1 MRAYNRMNPVVPFYF
16 GECVKTVKPDGGMAA
31 ALKKKTVLLLEDDE
45 LLAQVMRRSFQSK
58 GISLEIATSV
68 DDAIALIKK
77 TPFALAL
84 VDIHLANGTGFG
96 LLDHIKK
103 MNGDL
108 PVIMLT
114 GSRDLGFAINALR
127 LGAADYLLKPV
138 EFEELWERI
147 RKYLEMPPPPAG
159 GLSDDSVWKQLG
171 LIGVSPLLA
180 EVQRQVEIAAGTNLG
195 ILITGESGTGKE
207 LCASAVHMLSRR
219 SAGPF
224 VAVNCAALGESIF
237 HAEMF
242 GHKKGS
248 FTGADE
254 TRNGY
259 IEAADGGT
267 LFMDEIGEVPLSA
280 QSKLLRAIETGEFN
294 LVGERRVK
302 HVDVRYV
309 AATNR
314 NLLKEIAEG
323 HFREDLYYRLNV
335 ISIHLPPLRERK
347 EDIPLLVEHY
357 ISRFSNEHQKPV
369 KRVSPALISAMKDYL
384 WPGNVRQLLNM
395 IARAIAF
402 SEGSM
407 LELADFPAILEE
419 KKMAPVAALSP
430 TKNAAKTTARNSKNE
445 EIGSVLAQ
453 AKGDINLAAELLKIS
468 RATLYRKIRQY
479 AIDLGQFRNPS

>member
-1 MRAYNRMNPVVPFYF
+1 MNM
-16 GECVKTVKPDGGMAA
+16 VKTGGGVAVPP
-31 ALKKKTVLLLEDDE
+31 KKKCVLLLEDDE

-58 GISLEIATSV
+58 GISLETATTV
-68 DDAIALIKK
+68 DDAIELIKK

-84 VDIHLANGTGFG
+84 VDIHLANGTGFS
-96 LLDHIKK
+96 LLEHIKAG
-103 MNGDL
+103 NRDL

-114 GSRDLGFAINALR
+114 SSRDLSYSINALR
-127 LGAADYLLKPV
+127 LGAVDYLLKPV

-147 RKYLEMPPPPAG
+147 RKYLEMPSPPVG
-159 GLSDDSVWKQLG
+159 GTSDDSVWKQLG

-180 EVQRQVEIAAGTNLG
+180 EVQRQVEIAADTNLG

-219 SAGPF
+219 REGPF
-224 VAVNCAALGESIF
+224 VAVNCAALGESVF

-280 QSKLLRAIETGEFN
+280 QSKLLRVIETGEFN
-294 LVGERRVK
+294 LVGERRAK
-302 HVDVRYV
+302 KVDVRYV

-314 NLLKEIAEG
+314 NLLEEIAGG

-335 ISIHLPPLRERK
+335 ITIHLPPLRERK

-357 ISRFSNEHQKPV
+357 ISQFSNEHHKPA
-369 KRVSPALISAMKDYL
+369 KSASPALINEMKDYS

-402 SEGSM
+402 SKGDV
-407 LELADFPAILEE
+407 LELADFPAIHETKQQTRAAVHKPRNVE
-419 KKMAPVAALSP
+419 VGAALGHP
-430 TKNAAKTTARNSKNE
+430 KKE
-445 EIGSVLAQ
+445 EISAALLH
-453 AKGDINLAAELLKIS
+453 AKGDINVALKRLNVS

-479 AIDLGQFRNPS
+479 AIDLDQFRNPS